1 MSAPNRGRRRE
12 PAVSP
17 ASPARGRRGAVAGPH
32 HLATWAGLSVLA
44 DGGSAVDAAI
54 ATNAALSVVSA
65 HSCGLGGDAFWI
77 IWDPAAGKP
86 LTLNG
91 SGRSAAAASLD
102 EARSRGW
109 TALPERGPWSV
120 TVPGAID
127 SWGQAHRRFGR
138 LPWASL
144 VEPAIELAE
153 GFPAGTGWCESI
165 ERAAQALGTG
175 GDWARTFRPA
185 GRAWRPGEV
194 VRLPALARTLRL
206 IAAEGPEVAYRGSLA
221 GRTAEYLASA
231 GSPLR
236 LSDLEAHVSDWA
248 DPLAVDYRGV
258 TCLAHPPNS
267 VGVIA
272 LQGLEVL
279 ETWQPPAADAFDGR
293 GCADPDWV
301 HLGLEVARLGLA
313 ERDTH
318 ITDPARMAAGTV
330 EWMLSAERVER
341 LAGMV
346 DPTRAS
352 PTIAPAAG
360 GGGTVHLAAADAEGG
375 LVSLMQSNYLGF
387 GSGLVDPDTG
397 IAFQDRGAFFSLQP
411 GHVNSL
417 APRSRTVHTLTPG
430 MLLRDGRPWIAHGSM
445 GGEIQPQVFMQFV
458 SCVVDG
464 GLDIATAVAS
474 PRWAALVEGH
484 LGPPS
489 ITALES
495 RYHEGVVEALRGR
508 GHQVSLLGPWDP
520 LMGHAN
526 AVEVVR
532 DGGSGEP
539 VSFAAACDP
548 RSDGLPGAL

>member
-1 MSAPNRGRRRE
+1 MSAQGRGRE
-12 PAVSP
+12 PAVGP
-17 ASPARGRRGAVAGPH
+17 ARPARGRRGAVASPH

-54 ATNAALSVVSA
+54 ATNAALSVVSG

-77 IWDPAAGKP
+77 IWDPAAGRAV
-86 LTLNG
+86 TLNG
-91 SGRSAAAASLD
+91 SGRSAAAASLE
-102 EARSRGW
+102 EARGRGW
-109 TALPERGPWSV
+109 AALPVRGPWSV

-127 SWGQAHRRFGR
+127 SWGEAHGRFGR
-138 LPWASL
+138 LPWPAL
-144 VEPAIELAE
+144 MEPAIDLAE
-153 GFPAGTGWCESI
+153 GFPAAAGWCEAI

-175 GDWARTFRPA
+175 GDWARTFRPE
-185 GRAWRPGEV
+185 GRPWRPGEV

-221 GRTAEYLASA
+221 QRTAEYLEAS

-236 LSDLEAHVSDWA
+236 LADLDAHVSDWA
-248 DPLAVDYRGV
+248 EPLAVDYRGV

-279 ETWQPPAADAFDGR
+279 ETWRAPAADAFDGR
-293 GCADPDWV
+293 GCADAEWV

-313 ERDTH
+313 ERDANV
-318 ITDPARMAAGTV
+318 TDPGRMAADAV
-330 EWMLSAERVER
+330 EGMLSPERIGR
-341 LAGMV
+341 LAGLV
-346 DPTRAS
+346 DPMRARS
-352 PTIAPAAG
+352 DSAPAVG

-375 LVSLMQSNYLGF
+375 LVSLMESNYLGF
-387 GSGLVDPDTG
+387 GSGLVDPETG

-411 GHVNSL
+411 GHVNRL

-458 SCVVDG
+458 SSMVDG
-464 GLDIATAVAS
+464 GLDIATAVAA

-508 GHQVSLLGPWDP
+508 GHEVSLLGPWDP

-532 DGGSGEP
+532 DEASGGA